1 MFSLGLGLA
10 RVGTHVC
17 IYTHG
22 TAPPATSVHVYT
34 HWMMMTFLWVD
45 AGSEDYEFTL
55 DALVTFYFLVLGLMV
70 WTYGASAS
78 TRTLDWSAFV
88 CLSLCAHVC
97 FSSVLT

>member
-1 MFSLGLGLA
+1 MYLQAWNGSA
-10 RVGTHVC
+10 CYIGTRIH
-17 IYTHG
+17 
-22 TAPPATSVHVYT
+22 P
-34 HWMMMTFLWVD
+34 LDDDDDWVD